1 MIQVDGSAGSW
12 EGAVGLGDVLG
23 VGVDA
28 GDGDVLG
35 SGSAGPQAVS
45 RRTMPTPTATPLAHR
60 IEAG

>member
-1 MIQVDGSAGSW
+1 
-12 EGAVGLGDVLG
+12 VLG

-45 RRTMPTPTATPLAHR
+45 RRTMPTPTAIPLAHR